1 MAGCEAEQSSQEG
14 NKVSSSFKAQYDS
27 LLQCYPP
34 QVRILKGNK
43 LQVLTAP
50 QLTCRPCPLPNPQHT
65 AADLESTA

>member
-1 MAGCEAEQSSQEG
+1 MARCEAEQSSQEG

-43 LQVLTAP
+43 LQVGTDQGRAMHRAP
-50 QLTCRPCPLPNPQHT
+50 GQPIWCNAHP
-65 AADLESTA
+65 